1 MEAASSDKLRFLML
15 DFYRF
20 LAAIGVTLFHVN
32 SIDSRAKSIIDVG
45 SFGIFVDFFFMLSG
59 FVLFHNYKDLRLGVA
74 SYSMFLIRRLARI
87 YPLHIA
93 TMAILICMSVVLS
106 FPTGTVNYLDIVLNV
121 FLVQAWGLADK
132 LTLNNPSWS
141 ISAEFFCY
149 LLFPFIVVMV
159 RNIKIYVSAPLVLI
173 IFYIFSRPWLPVWEQ
188 PGGMY
193 GANYDFGML
202 RALPSFLIG
211 CLAYKVHLQV
221 KVANSLFIYIG
232 IVTFLLAAW
241 LMFRLS
247 NPNHIMLILAFSMLS
262 TALGERSI
270 SYSRKTASLLSR
282 AGDCSYAIYMIHGI
296 LFATLFKFV
305 WQALGEPI
313 NFLLPYLSVTI
324 ISLTFVS
331 YVVFR
336 AFEKP
341 ARNFINSS
349 LAPQPGLRMAN

>member
-1 MEAASSDKLRFLML
+1 METASTDKLRFLML

-20 LAAIGVTLFHVN
+20 LAAIGVVLFHVN
-32 SIDSRAKSIIDVG
+32 SIDSRAKSVIDVG

-59 FVLFHNYKDLRLGVA
+59 FVLFHNYKDLQLGVA
-74 SYSMFLIRRLARI
+74 SYSTFLVRRLARI

-93 TMAILICMSVVLS
+93 TMAVLICMSVVLPL
-106 FPTGTVNYLDIVLNV
+106 PTSTVKYLDIVLNT

-132 LTLNNPSWS
+132 LTLNHPSWS

-149 LLFPFIVVMV
+149 LLFPFIMVMIRSV
-159 RNIKIYVSAPLVLI
+159 KIYVSAPLVLI
-173 IFYIFSRPWLPVWEQ
+173 VFYIFSRPSLPVWEQ

-202 RALPSFLIG
+202 RALPSFLLG
-211 CLAYKVHLQV
+211 CLTYKIYQQV
-221 KVANSLFIYIG
+221 RISSSLFLYLG
-232 IVTFLLAAW
+232 IATFLLAAW
-241 LMFRLS
+241 WMFRLS
-247 NPNHIMLILAFSMLS
+247 NPNHIMVLLAFSMLS

-270 SYSRKTASLLSR
+270 SYSGKTASILSR

-313 NFLLPYLSVTI
+313 DFLLPYLSVTI
-324 ISLTFVS
+324 VSLTFMG

-336 AFEKP
+336 GFEKP

-349 LAPQPGLRMAN
+349 LAPQPSLRMAN